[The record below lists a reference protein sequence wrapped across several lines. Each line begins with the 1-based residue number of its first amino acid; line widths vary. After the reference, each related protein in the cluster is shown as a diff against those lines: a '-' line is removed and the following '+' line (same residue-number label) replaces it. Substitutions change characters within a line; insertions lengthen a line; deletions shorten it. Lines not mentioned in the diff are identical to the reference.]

1 MHRLSQTVRSH
12 HPTIRRGSHGS
23 AVVLAQCLLNLNS
36 MSLLGHP
43 LALDGDFGPLTD
55 SATRSFQRCVHI
67 QVDGVIGPQTWNNL
81 IYWANKWQYHCP

>member
-1 MHRLSQTVRSH
+1 
-12 HPTIRRGSHGS
+12 
-23 AVVLAQCLLNLNS
+23 VVLAQCLLNLNS